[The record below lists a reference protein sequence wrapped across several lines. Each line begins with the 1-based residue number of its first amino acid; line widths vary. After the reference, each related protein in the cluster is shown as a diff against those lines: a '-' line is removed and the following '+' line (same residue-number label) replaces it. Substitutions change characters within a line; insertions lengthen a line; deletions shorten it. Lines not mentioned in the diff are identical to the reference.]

1 MSQNPKSFGLGCL
14 RRVQQLLQAPNRS
27 HDIPQPERGSEGSK
41 CGSFEALLDLLETAS
56 MLGVHPK
63 TLEKMARTRKVP
75 ALKVGKRWKFRL
87 SSLNVW
93 LENGFNSNQMAEKK

>member
-1 MSQNPKSFGLGCL
+1 
-14 RRVQQLLQAPNRS
+14 
-27 HDIPQPERGSEGSK
+27 
-41 CGSFEALLDLLETAS
+41 

-93 LENGFNSNQMAEKK
+93 VENGFNSNQMTEKK

>member
-1 MSQNPKSFGLGCL
+1 M
-14 RRVQQLLQAPNRS
+14 LQALNRS

-41 CGSFEALLDLLETAS
+41 RGSFEALLDLVETAS

-93 LENGFNSNQMAEKK
+93 LENGFNSNQMTEKK